1 MNRVALIMRVA
12 KRCPSRALT
21 KRNQLCQ
28 REPATSQD
36 RLDFRRPELPLL
48 ATLLVAHEDQ

>member
-36 RLDFRRPELPLL
+36 RLDFRRPELLLL